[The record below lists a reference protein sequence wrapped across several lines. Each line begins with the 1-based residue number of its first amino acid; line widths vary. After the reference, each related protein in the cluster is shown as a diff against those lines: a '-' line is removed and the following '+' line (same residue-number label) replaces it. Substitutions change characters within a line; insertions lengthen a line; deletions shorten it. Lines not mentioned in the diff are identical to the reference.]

1 MANKYKRKSEPMNR
15 WIALVMALISI
26 FMGTAFSST
35 RYFNQPIDRK
45 DATQLNCTYKESI
58 VHTQRGSIREIKL
71 LFHDGSA
78 QYIDGSCS
86 KYELSEKLKIIP
98 SGTKFKMLVNPNNDY
113 IVELIVN
120 DEVLLNFDYA
130 QKQLERNGVGF
141 FYLGIV
147 MYVFAVIFII
157 QAILDFKKEIKK
169 QKQRKLKNKAR

>member
-26 FMGTAFSST
+26 FMGTMFSST
-35 RYFNQPIDRK
+35 LYFNQPIDRE

-120 DEVLLNFDYA
+120 DDVLLNFDYA
-130 QKQLERNGVGF
+130 QKQLERDGVGF
-141 FYLGIV
+141 FVLGLV
-147 MYVFAVIFII
+147 MYGCAIFFIVQAV
-157 QAILDFKKEIKK
+157 LDFRKKIRRTKAKK
-169 QKQRKLKNKAR
+169 TNK

>member
-26 FMGTAFSST
+26 FMGMVFSST
-35 RYFNQPIDRK
+35 LYLNQPIDRE

-120 DEVLLNFDYA
+120 DDVLLNFDYA
-130 QKQLERNGVGF
+130 QKQLERDGVGF
-141 FYLGIV
+141 FVLGLV
-147 MYVFAVIFII
+147 MYGCAIFFIVQAV
-157 QAILDFKKEIKK
+157 LDFRNKIKRTKAKKT
-169 QKQRKLKNKAR
+169 NK